1 MWICGKGEESL
12 KHILKKCEA
21 TKDDHKEISIEE
33 FFSEKGNGLNIMR
46 KTDTRRE
53 EDGEGG
59 QSHREPRK
67 PKVQGTRTRYKER

>member
-21 TKDDHKEISIEE
+21 TKDEISIEE

-67 PKVQGTRTRYKER
+67 PKVQGKIETRNNND

>member
-1 MWICGKGEESL
+1 
-12 KHILKKCEA
+12 
-21 TKDDHKEISIEE
+21 
-33 FFSEKGNGLNIMR
+33 MR

-67 PKVQGTRTRYKER
+67 PKVQGKIETRSNNDTI